1 MRCVRTHVRLC
12 DLEVLCQ
19 VMLNQES
26 SETIE
31 SSHPGYKFGN
41 QGSKTC
47 ANGGTPITNREQC
60 DSALKSL
67 GIKLRTLSPG
77 SNVCYKGGSGK
88 GYNNGH
94 NGGGAWLICKVS
106 VSPTT
111 ATPTTATPTTAT
123 PTTATPTTASGDEMT
138 KALVQG
144 TTTTACHGYRKP
156 IAYALCR
163 CTYAPVS

>member
-1 MRCVRTHVRLC
+1 MRCDRTYVRLC

-19 VMLNQES
+19 VMLIQES
-26 SETIE
+26 SEMIE

-67 GIKLRTLSPG
+67 GIQIANPGTLSPG
-77 SNVCYKGGSGK
+77 SNLCYKNGRGEGR
-88 GYNNGH
+88 NNGG

-106 VSPTT
+106 VSPT
-111 ATPTTATPTTAT
+111 
-123 PTTATPTTASGDEMT
+123 SDDELT
-138 KALVQG
+138 KAPAQG
-144 TTTTACHGYRKP
+144 TTTACHGYRKP

-163 CTYAPVS
+163 CTYALVS